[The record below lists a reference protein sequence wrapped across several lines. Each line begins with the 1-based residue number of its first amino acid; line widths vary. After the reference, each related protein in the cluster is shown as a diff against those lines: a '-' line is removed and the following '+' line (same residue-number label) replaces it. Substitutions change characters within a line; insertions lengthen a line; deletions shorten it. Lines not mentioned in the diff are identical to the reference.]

1 MVPRLIVAIILVPL
15 GVGAIYFGGWFY
27 ALLILCF
34 LGVAA
39 LEYWNMFHLGGFCPS
54 RVIVIGGVVLLWFS
68 RVVFNFN
75 YSELLLSLVVL
86 SAMFVHTIDY
96 ERGTDC
102 SAASFA
108 ITLAGVMYLGWIVAY
123 LISIRSLPDGT
134 WWTLTIILAAVWA
147 DTGGLVIGKLFGKHQ
162 LSPRVS
168 PKKTWEGYL
177 GGILFAIIL
186 TPFLAACW
194 QLRTPAVSLLD
205 GLIIG
210 VVISVLAPFGDLGES
225 MLKRQFGLKDSSNL
239 LPGHGG
245 AMDRIDTWLWAAAI
259 GYYLVLWLK

>member
-1 MVPRLIVAIILVPL
+1 MVQRLIVTIFLIPL
-15 GVGAIYFGGWFY
+15 AVGAIYFGGWIY
-27 ALLILCF
+27 ALLILGF
-34 LGVAA
+34 LGTASW
-39 LEYWNMFHLGGFCPS
+39 EYWNMFRLGGFCPS

-75 YSELLLSLVVL
+75 YSELLLSLIVL
-86 SAMFVHTIDY
+86 SAMFVHTVDY

-108 ITLAGVMYLGWIVAY
+108 VTVAGVMYLGWIGAY
-123 LISIRSLPDGT
+123 LISIRSLPNGA
-134 WWTLTIILAAVWA
+134 WWTLTVIPAAIWA
-147 DTGGLVIGKLFGKHQ
+147 DTGGYVIGKNFGKHK
-162 LSPRVS
+162 LAPRVS

-177 GGILFAIIL
+177 GGILFALIL
-186 TPFLAACW
+186 TPLLAACW
-194 QLRTPAVSLLD
+194 HLVTPAITPLD

-210 VVISVLAPFGDLGES
+210 AVISVLAPLGDLGES

-245 AMDRIDTWLWAAAI
+245 SMDRIDSWLWAAVI